1 MTMMGPNL
9 FVQLAIW
16 TLAFYFLF
24 LGADRTFY
32 RKADVAPNT
41 SRVAWHAVLFCSIL
55 QATVK
60 VVSNDMGCWVV
71 LNSYFLHGGI
81 CP

>member
-60 VVSNDMGCWVV
+60 ETWPSFYGRKT
-71 LNSYFLHGGI
+71 FGKF
-81 CP
+81 